1 MVSLHEGKPSI
12 VFFGRNYRERPM
24 VESFDDVDRAK
35 PEVPVGF
42 GQRFAVE
49 EGSWSPLPINP
60 IELADAL
67 SRVARDPRGKR

>member
-1 MVSLHEGKPSI
+1 
-12 VFFGRNYRERPM
+12 M